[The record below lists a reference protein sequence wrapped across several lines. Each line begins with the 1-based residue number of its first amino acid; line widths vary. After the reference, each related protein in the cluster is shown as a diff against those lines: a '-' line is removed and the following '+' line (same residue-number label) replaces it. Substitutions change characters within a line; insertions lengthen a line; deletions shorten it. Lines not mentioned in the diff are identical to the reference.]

1 MEKDSLISQIIQIAG
16 EKYPVRLT
24 NVESQLAGEIEK
36 EINQKIKDFQLK
48 FMVKSKQDVLAMLLL
63 TYAFDAKLVQDTG
76 NVDHANRRIESML
89 KTLASLEEE

>member
-1 MEKDSLISQIIQIAG
+1 MEKDNLISHVIQIAG

-24 NVESQLAGEIEK
+24 EKESQVAGQIER

-63 TYAFDAKLVQDTG
+63 TYAFED
-76 NVDHANRRIESML
+76 
-89 KTLASLEEE
+89 